1 MSDFYFSPPAIL
13 IIVSKGLWKVK
24 KYLSMSVN
32 YCLLFLWMVF
42 VLIDDFGLCDVAG
55 YIFDLSLI
63 HICGD
68 VFNFGFVNV
77 FGDIDTL
84 FDDGGLSYMVKP
96 D

>member
-1 MSDFYFSPPAIL
+1 
-13 IIVSKGLWKVK
+13 
-24 KYLSMSVN
+24 
-32 YCLLFLWMVF
+32 MVF
-42 VLIDDFGLCDVAG
+42 VLVDDFGLCDVAG
-55 YIFDLSLI
+55 HMLDFSPI
-63 HICGD
+63 HIGGD